1 MATSLSTLIDRT
13 RRYVRDWPDQDAST
27 ASITNVATLLKVA
40 DTSIYRVNWP
50 IEADQETMIVRALV
64 NATDLTVRRG
74 AFGSTAASHASG
86 VAILVDPGF
95 YAVEYIDGLN
105 AGLDATFPALYRQVT
120 NTTLISIQDTY
131 EYTIPNMPSPATQPI
146 PILDSIDIKQPGDF
160 AYRKTKRWDL
170 RRSATPKIK
179 FHDIPIIGSTIRV
192 NGYGPF
198 SHLSAIT
205 DTLDTFYPAHAE
217 SLLPIYAAGWLL
229 QSGEA
234 GRVRVDAGAV
244 DSREQANRAGSSMQ
258 AGMQLWQRFRAE
270 LGIAAMPPLPRHVV
284 SVF

>member
-13 RRYVRDWPDQDAST
+13 RRYVRDWPDQDATT
-27 ASITNVATLLKVA
+27 ASMTSGATSFSVA

-50 IEADQETMIVRALV
+50 VEVDQETMIVRALTSSTV
-64 NATDLTVRRG
+64 LTVRRN

-86 VAILVDPGF
+86 AAVLVDPAF

-105 AGLDATFPALYRQVT
+105 AGLDATFPALYRQVIDT
-120 NTTLISIQDTY
+120 SLTALNNTY

-146 PILDSIDIKQPGDF
+146 PIISGVDINQPGDF
-160 AYRKTKRWDL
+160 AYRPTDRWEL
-170 RRSATPKIK
+170 RRGATPKIK
-179 FHDIPIIGSTIRV
+179 FRDIPIIGSTIRI

-198 SHLSAIT
+198 SHLSAIA
-205 DTLDTFYPAHAE
+205 DTLDAKYPAHAE
-217 SLLPIYAAGWLL
+217 SLLPIYCAGWLL

-234 GRVRVDAGAV
+234 GRVRADAGAV
-244 DSREQANRAGSSMQ
+244 DSREQANRTGSSMS
-258 AGMQLWQRFRAE
+258 AGLQLWQRFRAE